1 MTGRPPARE
10 TILVLPDSHTDF
22 VFSVDRGAVLLGL
35 GLMALLSFI
44 AIRVLLRTRR
54 GAGHDR

>member
-1 MTGRPPARE
+1 MTGPPPARE
-10 TILVLPDSHTDF
+10 TILALPDSHTDF

-35 GLMALLSFI
+35 GLIALLSFI
-44 AIRVLLRTRR
+44 AIRVLRTRR